1 MVLLEA
7 MAMECP
13 VVATDIGGVREI
25 VVNAETGLL
34 VKPDDPEALAE
45 AVLYLLD
52 ADAERARMGA
62 AGRRRV
68 EQHFGA
74 DGMLAAYAR
83 LYRDLVHA
91 RRS

>member
-7 MAMECP
+7 MAMERP

-34 VKPDDPEALAE
+34 VRPEDPEALAE
-45 AVLYLLD
+45 AVLRLLV
-52 ADAERARMGA
+52 ADGERRRMGA

-74 DGMLAAYAR
+74 EQMLAAYAR

-91 RRS
+91 HRS